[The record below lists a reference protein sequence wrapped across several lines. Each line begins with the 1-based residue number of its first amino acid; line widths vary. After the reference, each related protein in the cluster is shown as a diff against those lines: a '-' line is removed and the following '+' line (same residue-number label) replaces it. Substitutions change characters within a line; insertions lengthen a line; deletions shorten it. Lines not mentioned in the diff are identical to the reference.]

1 MAEKILDYLAFFN
14 GVGNRTRTCTLSRGE
29 PKGDVTLV
37 KVLILP
43 NRESLHISLS
53 FFHLVC

>member
-1 MAEKILDYLAFFN
+1 MGEKFLDWLGFFN
-14 GVGNRTRTCTLSRGE
+14 GADNRTRTCTPSRRE
-29 PKGDVTLV
+29 PMGDVTLG

-53 FFHLVC
+53 FFRLVC